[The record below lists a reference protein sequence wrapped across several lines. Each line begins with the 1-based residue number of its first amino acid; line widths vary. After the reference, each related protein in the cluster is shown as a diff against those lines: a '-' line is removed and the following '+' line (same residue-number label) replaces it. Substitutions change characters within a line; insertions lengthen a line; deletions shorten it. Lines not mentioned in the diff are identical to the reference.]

1 MIVFITFECFTSYN
15 TGKSRFL
22 EGSFQFSNPN
32 AVRSTFDVQCS
43 TSPLISSWISCHPR
57 IHLPLLAVAASLLI
71 PSCLEKQAKTAE
83 TQASTAALEAEK
95 TALTT
100 QLAALTAELDSS
112 KAALA
117 EATAK
122 VAKAEADAKAAGPK
136 AEEASKAKLAEAQ
149 KLMEEL
155 RTTMDKRE
163 AEHQEEIKDLN
174 RQIKAMALEVP
185 ASGGGPRPV
194 APDGKTDRPKVS
206 PDRHIAP
213 R

>member
-1 MIVFITFECFTSYN
+1 M
-15 TGKSRFL
+15 K
-22 EGSFQFSNPN
+22 
-32 AVRSTFDVQCS
+32 
-43 TSPLISSWISCHPR
+43 

-95 TALTT
+95 TALST

-122 VAKAEADAKAAGPK
+122 AAKAEADAKAAGPK
-136 AEEASKAKLAEAQ
+136 AEEASKAKLAEVQ

-163 AEHQEEIKDLN
+163 AEHREEIKDLN
-174 RQIKAMALEVP
+174 RQIKAMALEMP
-185 ASGGGPRPV
+185 ASGGGPRPLTT
-194 APDGKTDRPKVS
+194 DGKTERPKVS